1 MVTTPY
7 LHYGV
12 HLKLV
17 SLFLYHL
24 NLHENEVNRQ
34 AQSDIKILV
43 VICKPR
49 YYLIMFYVRRLIK
62 NVQTSGVSMAQ
73 SSN

>member
-17 SLFLYHL
+17 SLFLSHL

-43 VICKPR
+43 VICKAQ

-62 NVQTSGVSMAQ
+62 SVQTSGVSMAQ